1 MHRSNNNYK
10 RLIFPKVNFLIFA
23 PCSGNVS
30 AYRRAGESAFA
41 KHYPTSSRPAY
52 HYSHVEKQPCFPRRR
67 PTDPPTHRPADTPI
81 RRYADTPIR
90 RYVSPS
96 LRQRLSVLPTDRLT
110 SAATPA
116 CDLQTRLHRICL
128 SFS

>member
-1 MHRSNNNYK
+1 MINISESE
-10 RLIFPKVNFLIFA
+10 FPYLRA
-23 PCSGNVS
+23 MPGET
-30 AYRRAGESAFA
+30 YRRIGVPGSRRLQSVIQLRRDLLIIIAVS
-41 KHYPTSSRPAY
+41 KSSLASPDA
-52 HYSHVEKQPCFPRRR
+52 
-67 PTDPPTHRPADTPI
+67 DPPT
-81 RRYADTPIR
+81 R

-128 SFS
+128 SFF